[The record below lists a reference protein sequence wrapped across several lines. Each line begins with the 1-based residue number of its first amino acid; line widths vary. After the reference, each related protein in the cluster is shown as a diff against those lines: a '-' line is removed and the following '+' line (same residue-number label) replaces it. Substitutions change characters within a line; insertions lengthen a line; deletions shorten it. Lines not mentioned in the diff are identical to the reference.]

1 MTSTPTPGGD
11 DGYGSSYTRKQRLDL
26 LSNLVSLFYVDIADD
41 DWVNSREVQL
51 CVKQSIKIAVGSAS
65 NFDEVLNSD
74 ILKTIFSEFKKH
86 RTAREYSRY
95 LYEELVDSK
104 ISLDSLSEKA
114 AED

>member
-1 MTSTPTPGGD
+1 M
-11 DGYGSSYTRKQRLDL
+11 
-26 LSNLVSLFYVDIADD
+26 
-41 DWVNSREVQL
+41 
-51 CVKQSIKIAVGSAS
+51 GSAS